1 MIQLRNVP
9 EDAHRELKA
18 RAAKRGM
25 TLSEYATRELQKVLE
40 IPNRQEII
48 ERVAALTPAVTTL
61 SAAEVIRE
69 ERDSRRRR
77 SMLQPLLNS

>member
-9 EDAHRELKA
+9 EDMHRELKA
-18 RAAKRGM
+18 RAAQRGM

-48 ERVAALTPAVTTL
+48 KRVAALTPVVTTL
-61 SAAEVIRE
+61 PAAEVIRE
-69 ERDSRRRR
+69 ARDSR
-77 SMLQPLLNS
+77 

>member
-9 EDAHRELKA
+9 EDMHRELKA

-48 ERVAALTPAVTTL
+48 KRVAAVTPAVTTL

-69 ERDSRRRR
+69 ERDSR
-77 SMLQPLLNS
+77 

>member
-9 EDAHRELKA
+9 EDMHRELKA

>member
-9 EDAHRELKA
+9 EDMHRELKA

-69 ERDSRRRR
+69 ERDSR
-77 SMLQPLLNS
+77 